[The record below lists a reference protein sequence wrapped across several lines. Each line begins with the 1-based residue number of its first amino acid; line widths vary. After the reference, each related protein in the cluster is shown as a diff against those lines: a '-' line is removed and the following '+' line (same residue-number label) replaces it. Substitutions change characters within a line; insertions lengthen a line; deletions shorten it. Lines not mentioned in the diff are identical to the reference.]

1 MGKIGFGIGLN
12 RSEMRLFYTR
22 GQINTNQCERESE
35 AVVMLKAWRGR
46 LASVIKFFYIRCY
59 VVYTTFKVL
68 HEEDLK
74 LVKKYGE
81 NYDPLCEYTSVSLSP
96 IVVFLVFLSLY
107 LLGGFG

>member
-1 MGKIGFGIGLN
+1 MFRKWLEGVVCSVYIWC
-12 RSEMRLFYTR
+12 
-22 GQINTNQCERESE
+22 CE
-35 AVVMLKAWRGR
+35 VYVG
-46 LASVIKFFYIRCY
+46 CY
-59 VVYTTFKVL
+59 VAYTTFKVL

-81 NYDPLCEYTSVSLSP
+81 DYDPMCTYTSVSLSP